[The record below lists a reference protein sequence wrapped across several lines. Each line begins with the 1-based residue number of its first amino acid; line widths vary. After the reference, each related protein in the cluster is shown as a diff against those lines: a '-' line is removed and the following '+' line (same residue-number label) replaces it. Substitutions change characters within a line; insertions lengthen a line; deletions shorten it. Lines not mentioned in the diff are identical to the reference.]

1 MEEMKPVVF
10 SLDKENYG
18 VDIERV
24 QGIER
29 QQQIVR
35 VPNTVSYI
43 KGIINLRGD
52 IIPVY
57 DLREKFKLPKTEAED
72 RQYIIVNVK
81 NSKIALE
88 VDGVTEIHNVES
100 GNLFDIPSIATGAGA
115 NCFDKVIKNGD
126 NLIIVINVDHLL
138 SDEEMNKIEEIIN
151 N

>member
-10 SLDKENYG
+10 SLDNENYG

-57 DLREKFKLPKTEAED
+57 DLKEKFKIPKSSSEEL
-72 RQYIIVNVK
+72 QYIIVTVK

-88 VDGVTEIHNVES
+88 VDGVKEIHNVES
-100 GNLFDIPSIATGAGA
+100 GNLFDIPAIVVNEHS
-115 NCFDKVIKNGD
+115 NCFSKVIKDEEG
-126 NLIIVINVDHLL
+126 LIIIINVDNLL
-138 SDEEMNKIEEIIN
+138 SDAEMEKIEELVKQ
-151 N
+151 